1 MRRFFFAVVMML
13 TTSALIASDAIF
25 QLSGWAEIPST
36 YRHPGPVSGQF
47 TTPNNGVTPPYQGQ
61 PIPGFSGMIAWGIPW
76 RFIALPDNGYGAQ
89 GNSADFV
96 IGFYEVTPRFKSAGD
111 GTSSRGPVVIHGFTH
126 FSDPDGLLDS
136 SFITNDRTM
145 NASSTTRRV
154 RRFRSIKPFAL
165 ASG

>member
-61 PIPGFSGMIAWGIPW
+61 PIPGFSGMIASGIPW
-76 RFIALPDNGYGAQ
+76 RFIALPDNGYGAR
-89 GNSADFV
+89 A
-96 IGFYEVTPRFKSAGD
+96 IAR
-111 GTSSRGPVVIHGFTH
+111 TS
-126 FSDPDGLLDS
+126 
-136 SFITNDRTM
+136 
-145 NASSTTRRV
+145 
-154 RRFRSIKPFAL
+154 
-165 ASG
+165 